1 MTKKQ
6 FNIPLRPRRLR
17 ENDAIRKLVKEN
29 HVTKDDLIYPLFV
42 RNGKKIKSP
51 IPSMPDIYQFSPDS
65 ILKEVD
71 VLLNMGL
78 NRIILFG
85 IPDFKDEIGRDAIS
99 QNGIIQQTIN
109 GIKKRFPEMYII
121 SDVCICEYTN
131 HGHCG
136 IVENKKIKNDKTLKY
151 LQKQAISHA
160 ESGVDMVAPSGMM
173 DGVINAIRKEL
184 DENDFTNIPILSY
197 SVKYASSF
205 YSPFRDA
212 VDSSPQFGDRSQ
224 YQMDISNSREALKEV
239 ELDIS
244 EGADIIMVKPAMTYL
259 DIIHQVRE
267 ISNLPIAAY
276 NVSGEY
282 SMIKAAANKGW
293 INETEVVNE
302 ILHSIKRAGADI
314 IITYFAKSFLKVLE
328 DK

>member
-1 MTKKQ
+1 MIKKQ

-17 ENDAIRKLVKEN
+17 ENEAIRKLVKEN

-42 RNGKKIKSP
+42 RNGKKLKSP

-65 ILKEVD
+65 ILKEID

-85 IPDFKDEIGRDAIS
+85 IPDFKDEIGRDTIS

-136 IVENKKIKNDKTLKY
+136 IVENKEIKNDKTLKY

-184 DENDFTNIPILSY
+184 DANDFTNIPILSY

-212 VDSSPQFGDRSQ
+212 VDSSPQFSDRSQ

-239 ELDIS
+239 VLDIS

-293 INETEVVNE
+293 INEKEVVNE